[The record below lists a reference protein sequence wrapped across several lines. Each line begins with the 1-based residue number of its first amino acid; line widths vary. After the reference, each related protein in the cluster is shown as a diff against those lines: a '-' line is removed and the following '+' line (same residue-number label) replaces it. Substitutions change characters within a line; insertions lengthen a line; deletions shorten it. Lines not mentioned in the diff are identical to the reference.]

1 MCSLDRSGR
10 WLLQATLNRVVSQT
24 VSMHVAARHGKTDAI
39 TALEDR
45 MKQVLEGVIKLDES
59 AMSNARMRLVALN
72 DEASQALVLGRTKA
86 GSLAEVKN
94 LNLWGQDIT
103 DVSILGRMPGVEVLS
118 LSVNRI
124 PTLRDFQGCLQLQ
137 ELYLRKNEV
146 GTLAEIV

>member
-1 MCSLDRSGR
+1 
-10 WLLQATLNRVVSQT
+10 
-24 VSMHVAARHGKTDAI
+24 
-39 TALEDR
+39 
-45 MKQVLEGVIKLDES
+45 MKLT
-59 AMSNARMRLVALN
+59 
-72 DEASQALVLGRTKA
+72 QALVLGRTKA
-86 GSLAEVKN
+86 GSLEEVKN

-103 DVSILGRMPGVEVLS
+103 DVSILARMPGVEVLS